1 MWQRIQ
7 TLYLAVSTVLLFI
20 LFFSDAYT
28 VTAPDGMQYVT
39 YLQLQKPYF
48 GILLGILFAMTV
60 LALVTFKVR
69 ILQMRLATLSGLVA
83 LGMTGWLAYFYFTAP
98 ENVAFKW
105 TVIFPLIAAICD
117 FLAAR
122 GCFQDQL
129 MVESAYRIR
138 ESRKRT
144 SFFIYFSEAFPGS
157 GITANVSL
165 PRQQSLPR
173 TSSLAEQWKM
183 PALVS
188 SRWQVTSHRSP
199 GRTVFLNLTSSMPR

>member
-48 GILLGILFAMTV
+48 AILLGILFAMTV
-60 LALVTFKVR
+60 LALITFKVR

-105 TVIFPLIAAICD
+105 PVIFPLIAAICD

-138 ESRKRT
+138 ESRKRD
-144 SFFIYFSEAFPGS
+144 
-157 GITANVSL
+157 
-165 PRQQSLPR
+165 R
-173 TSSLAEQWKM
+173 KKKK
-183 PALVS
+183 
-188 SRWQVTSHRSP
+188 
-199 GRTVFLNLTSSMPR
+199 